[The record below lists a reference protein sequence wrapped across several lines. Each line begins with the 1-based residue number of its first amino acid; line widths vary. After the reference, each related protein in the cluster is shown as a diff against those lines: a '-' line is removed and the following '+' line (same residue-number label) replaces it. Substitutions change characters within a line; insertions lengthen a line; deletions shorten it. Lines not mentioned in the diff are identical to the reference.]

1 MGTVGAS
8 MYVSALED
16 TVGCTS
22 TKDGVPSSKASGG
35 NLLTQSVIIG
45 KAALDREASIKEK
58 FHRRLLFA
66 GEKLLSAQLSIDEV
80 LLSIS
85 SKGKSRNS
93 LTGRCYRAEIC
104 AILLLLRWHPLFC
117 PGLKCSIFWPKC
129 DSDVTCMYVCH
140 FYRSC
145 HY

>member
-16 TVGCTS
+16 TVESTS

-85 SKGKSRNS
+85 SKGKCIRNS

-117 PGLKCSIFWPKC
+117 RG
-129 DSDVTCMYVCH
+129 
-140 FYRSC
+140 
-145 HY
+145 